1 MSHKNLDKQGRW
13 RNKTIAFRL
22 SDEENLL
29 LEKMVKVTGLTKQD
43 YIIHKLLDREVIVQG
58 NPRVYKAL
66 KGQFIEIL
74 EQLKQIE
81 NSQEVNKDL
90 LDLIYFISKIVAGLK
105 EEMKNV

>member
-66 KGQFIEIL
+66 KGEFIEIL

-105 EEMKNV
+105 EGTKNV

>member
-66 KGQFIEIL
+66 KGEFIEIL

-105 EEMKNV
+105 EETKNV

>member
-22 SDEENLL
+22 FDEENLL

-105 EEMKNV
+105 EEAKNV

>member
-13 RNKTIAFRL
+13 RTKTIAFRL

-66 KGQFIEIL
+66 KGEFIEIL

-105 EEMKNV
+105 EEVKNV

>member
-105 EEMKNV
+105 EEEKNV